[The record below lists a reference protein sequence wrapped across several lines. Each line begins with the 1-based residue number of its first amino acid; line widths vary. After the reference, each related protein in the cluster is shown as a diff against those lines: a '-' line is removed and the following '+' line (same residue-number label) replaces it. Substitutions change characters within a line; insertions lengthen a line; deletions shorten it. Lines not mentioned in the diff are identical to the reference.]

1 MSEYEARKLFEVL
14 LNEDEKKLRDE
25 VRGFVRDKVDPAL
38 IIAMDSKEKEYP
50 YEFIKAA
57 AGANLLGLRFPKKY
71 GGRGLGWV
79 PEMLA
84 VEEVGVLGISLGCAY
99 SLPSIIGEG
108 IEKFGTEKQKK
119 EYLLPTLKGEKIG
132 GEGLTE
138 PRGGSDFFG
147 TNTTAV
153 KSADSFLIN
162 GEKRFVAGGVG
173 ADYFLIYARTE
184 FKAAPHKA
192 LSAFLVDRDSGVKVE
207 EEYELMGCRGMGA
220 ARIVFKDI
228 EVPEASLLGELH
240 DGNDVFNAMMV
251 PERLTS
257 AAGAIGLGQ
266 VAIELAARYADRRE
280 AFGRPIRRFEAVSFK
295 VADCVTQLDAARGL
309 VYRAAKVADTGA
321 WCRKEVSQAKAFAT
335 DAGFEA
341 VHEAMQILGGIG
353 YTDVYPVERLYRDA
367 RLATIWTGSNE
378 VQRLIVQN
386 EIFREILTADT
397 TSRRNIEL
405 DTPGAH
411 KTAEKVFN
419 EELEKYYPT
428 ED

>member
-1 MSEYEARKLFEVL
+1 MFDILLSEE
-14 LNEDEKKLRDE
+14 EKKLRDE
-25 VRGFVRDKVDPAL
+25 VRTFVRDKVDPEL
-38 IIAMDSKEKEYP
+38 IVAMDSREKEYP
-50 YEFIKAA
+50 YEFIKTASK
-57 AGANLLGLRFPKKY
+57 ANLLGLRFPKKY

-79 PEMLA
+79 SEMLA
-84 VEEVGVLGISLGCAY
+84 VEEVGVLGIALGCAY

-108 IEKFGTEKQKK
+108 IDKYGTEAQKRD
-119 EYLLPTLKGEKIG
+119 YLLPTLKGEKIC

-153 KSADSFLIN
+153 KKGETFVIN

-173 ADYFLIYARTE
+173 ADYFLIYAKTDFE
-184 FKAAPHKA
+184 APPHKS
-192 LSAFLVDRDSGVKVE
+192 LSAFLVDRDAGVKVE

-220 ARIVFKDI
+220 ARIVMTDLEI
-228 EVPEASLLGELH
+228 PESNIVGEFNG
-240 DGNDVFNAMMV
+240 GNDVFNAMMV

-266 VAIELAARYADRRE
+266 IAIELAARYADKRE

-295 VADCVTQLDAARGL
+295 VADCVTELDAARGL
-309 VYRAAKVADTGA
+309 VYRAAKVADTSA
-321 WCRKEVSQAKAFAT
+321 WCRKEVSQAKAFCT
-335 DAGFEA
+335 DAGFHA
-341 VHEAMQILGGIG
+341 VHEAMQIIGGIG
-353 YTDVYPVERLYRDA
+353 YTDVYPIERLYRDA

-386 EIFREILTADT
+386 EIFKEILSLDRTLKRD
-397 TSRRNIEL
+397 IEL

-411 KTAEKVFN
+411 KSKEKVFS
-419 EELEKYYPT
+419 EDPAKYYPK
-428 ED
+428 

>member
-1 MSEYEARKLFEVL
+1 MFDILMSDE
-14 LNEDEKKLRDE
+14 EKKLRDE
-25 VRGFVRDKVDPAL
+25 VRAFVRDKVDPSL
-38 IIAMDSKEKEYP
+38 IVAMDSKEKEYP
-50 YEFIKAA
+50 YEFVKAA
-57 AGANLLGLRFPKKY
+57 AKANLLGLRFPEEY

-79 PEMLA
+79 SEMLA

-108 IEKFGTEKQKK
+108 IEKYGTEEQKR
-119 EYLLPTLKGEKIG
+119 EYLLPTLKGEKIC

-147 TNTTAV
+147 TNTTAIKNGDTFV
-153 KSADSFLIN
+153 IN

-173 ADYFLIYARTE
+173 ADYFLVYAKTGFE
-184 FKAAPHKA
+184 APPHKS
-192 LSAFLVDRDSGVKVE
+192 LSAFLVDRDAGVKVQ

-220 ARIVFKDI
+220 ARIVMSDV
-228 EVPEASLLGELH
+228 EVPESNLVGALH
-240 DGNDVFNAMMV
+240 GGNDVFNAMMV

-266 VAIELAARYADRRE
+266 VTIELAARYADKRE
-280 AFGRPIRRFEAVSFK
+280 AFGKPIRRFEAVSFK
-295 VADCVTQLDAARGL
+295 VADCVTELDAARGL

-321 WCRKEVSQAKAFAT
+321 WCRKEVSQAKAYST
-335 DAGFEA
+335 EAGFKA

-353 YTDVYPVERLYRDA
+353 YTDVYPIERLYRDA

-386 EIFREILTADT
+386 EIFKEILSLD
-397 TSRRNIEL
+397 RNLKRDIEL

-411 KTAEKVFN
+411 KTEEKVYS
-419 EELEKYYPT
+419 EDPDKYLPK
-428 ED
+428 

>member
-1 MSEYEARKLFEVL
+1 MFDIL
-14 LNEDEKKLRDE
+14 LSDEEKKLRDE
-25 VRGFVRDKVDPAL
+25 VRAFVRDKVDPSL
-38 IIAMDSKEKEYP
+38 IVAMDSKEKEYP
-50 YEFIKAA
+50 YEFVKTAA
-57 AGANLLGLRFPKKY
+57 KANLLGLRFPEEY

-79 PEMLA
+79 SEMLA

-108 IEKFGTEKQKK
+108 IEKYGTEEQKR
-119 EYLLPTLKGEKIG
+119 EYLLPTLKGEKIC

-147 TNTTAV
+147 TNTTAIKNGDTFV
-153 KSADSFLIN
+153 IN

-173 ADYFLIYARTE
+173 ADYFLVYAKTDFE
-184 FKAAPHKA
+184 APPHKS
-192 LSAFLVDRDSGVKVE
+192 LSAFLVDRDAGVKVQ

-220 ARIVFKDI
+220 ARIVMSGV
-228 EVPEASLLGELH
+228 EVPESNLVGELH

-295 VADCVTQLDAARGL
+295 VADCVTELDAARGL

-321 WCRKEVSQAKAFAT
+321 WCRKEVSQAKAYST
-335 DAGFEA
+335 EAGFKA

-353 YTDVYPVERLYRDA
+353 YTDVYPIERLYRDA

-386 EIFREILTADT
+386 EIFKEILSLD
-397 TSRRNIEL
+397 RNLKRDIEL

-411 KTAEKVFN
+411 KTEEKVYS
-419 EELEKYYPT
+419 EDPAKYLPK
-428 ED
+428 

>member
-1 MSEYEARKLFEVL
+1 MFDVL
-14 LNEDEKKLRDE
+14 LSDDEKKLRDE
-25 VRGFVRDKVDPAL
+25 VRAFVRDKVDPDL
-38 IIAMDSKEKEYP
+38 IVAMDSRQKEYP

-57 AGANLLGLRFPKKY
+57 AKANLLGLRFPKEY
-71 GGRGLGWV
+71 GGRDLGWV
-79 PEMLA
+79 SEMLA

-108 IEKFGTEKQKK
+108 IEKYGTDEQKR
-119 EYLLPTLKGEKIG
+119 EYLHPTMKGEKIC

-147 TNTTAV
+147 TNTTAI
-153 KSADSFLIN
+153 KKGGSFVIN

-173 ADYFLIYARTE
+173 ADYFLIYAKTDFE
-184 FKAAPHKA
+184 APPHKA
-192 LSAFLVDRDSGVKVE
+192 LSAFLIDRDAGVKVE

-220 ARIVFKDI
+220 ARIVMSDVEI
-228 EVPEASLLGELH
+228 PESNLVGELNG
-240 DGNDVFNAMMV
+240 GNDVFNAMMV

-257 AAGAIGLGQ
+257 GAGAIGMGQ
-266 VAIELAARYADRRE
+266 VAIELAARYADKRE

-295 VADCVTQLDAARGL
+295 VADCVTELDAARGL
-309 VYRAAKVADTGA
+309 IYRAAKVADTGA
-321 WCRKEVSQAKAFAT
+321 WCRKEVSQAKVYGT
-335 DAGFEA
+335 EAGFRA

-353 YTDVYPVERLYRDA
+353 YTDVYPIERLYRDA

-386 EIFREILTADT
+386 EIFKDILSLDRTLKRD
-397 TSRRNIEL
+397 IEL

-411 KTAEKVFN
+411 KTEEKVYS
-419 EELEKYYPT
+419 EDPTKYYPK
-428 ED
+428 